1 METDARTD
9 ELLEIF
15 KALAD
20 ANRLRIIGVLAQQPS
35 TVEQLAAMLGLQ
47 PSTTSRHLSYLAHV
61 GLVSARAEGY
71 YSVYRFEAE
80 ALEAL
85 AKRLL
90 ARETLPAVAADVDL
104 DAFDRKVLRDF
115 SGADGRLKQLPAQ
128 RKKFDAVLRHAVT
141 LFAFDTQYDEKQVN
155 EILAQ
160 LHADTATLR
169 RGLVDAKL
177 MARDHGV
184 YWRALAPDGGE
195 PAGDAR

>member
-1 METDARTD
+1 METDARTE

-71 YSVYRFEAE
+71 YSVYRFEAA

-85 AKRLL
+85 AQRLL
-90 ARETLPAVAADVDL
+90 ARETLPAAAADVDL

-115 SGADGRLKQLPAQ
+115 TGADGRLKQLPAQ
-128 RKKFDAVLRHAVT
+128 LKKFDVVLRHASK
-141 LFAFDTQYDEKQVN
+141 LFAFDTQYSEKQVN

-160 LHADTATLR
+160 LHEDTATLR
-169 RGLVDAKL
+169 RGLVERRL

-184 YWRALAPDGGE
+184 YWRVADAPAS
-195 PAGDAR
+195 P

>member
-1 METDARTD
+1 METDARTE

-20 ANRLRIIGVLAQQPS
+20 ANRLRMIGVLAQQPS

-71 YSVYRFEAE
+71 YSVYRFEAA

-85 AKRLL
+85 AQRLL
-90 ARETLPAVAADVDL
+90 ARETLPAAAADVDL

-115 SGADGRLKQLPAQ
+115 SLPDGRLKGLPAQ
-128 RKKFDAVLRHAVT
+128 RKKLEAVLRHAVT
-141 LFAFDTQYDEKQVN
+141 LFESNVQYPEKQVN
-155 EILAQ
+155 QILSQ
-160 LHADTATLR
+160 LHEDTATLR
-169 RGLVDAKL
+169 RELVDAKL

-184 YWRALAPDGGE
+184 YWRVA
-195 PAGDAR
+195 DASTSH

>member
-1 METDARTD
+1 METDARTE

-20 ANRLRIIGVLAQQPS
+20 ANRLRMIGVLAQQPS

-71 YSVYRFEAE
+71 YSVYRFEAA

-85 AKRLL
+85 AQRLL
-90 ARETLPAVAADVDL
+90 ARETLPAAAADVDL

-115 SGADGRLKQLPAQ
+115 SLPDGRLKTLPAQ
-128 RKKFDAVLRHAVT
+128 RKKLEAVLRHAVT
-141 LFAFDTQYDEKQVN
+141 LFESNVQYTEKQVN
-155 EILAQ
+155 QILSQ
-160 LHADTATLR
+160 LHQDTATLR
-169 RGLVDAKL
+169 RELVDAKL

-184 YWRALAPDGGE
+184 YWRVADV
-195 PAGDAR
+195 PASL